1 MWGLNKL
8 QNGFGSLMGGLLFA
22 SLSLDCYAADLSEYK
37 RLAQKTIEQAQNGKV
52 VDVDTLIETQ
62 AKLVQLGVDA
72 CNDYARK
79 HPKAKRVLE
88 LVTSNAHMMKQ
99 LSLSEIEEK
108 WHHGGELKKNGY
120 EVKEDHFGAVGN
132 LIDAV
137 IHPATT
143 YIALTNYR
151 SDRNPAHLDQ
161 VVAELSEVLV
171 HLQYLDDH

>member
-1 MWGLNKL
+1 MRGLN
-8 QNGFGSLMGGLLFA
+8 
-22 SLSLDCYAADLSEYK
+22 SLSKVAGRIAIGFSAATLSTVNIAGELSEYK
-37 RLAQKTIEQAQNGKV
+37 RLAQHTIEQAQKGRISNI
-52 VDVDTLIETQ
+52 DELIEQ
-62 AKLVQLGVDA
+62 QEKLVQLGVEA
-72 CNDYARK
+72 CNNYGNK
-79 HPKAKRVLE
+79 HPKAKRILD
-88 LVTSNAHMMKQ
+88 LVTSNADMMKQ

-143 YIALTNYR
+143 YIALSHYKR
-151 SDRNPAHLDQ
+151 DGKPEHLEQ

-171 HLQYLDDH
+171 HIQYLE

>member
-1 MWGLNKL
+1 MRRLK
-8 QNGFGSLMGGLLFA
+8 SLIKATGIVLVGVSA
-22 SLSLDCYAADLSEYK
+22 ATLSVVSIAGEWSEYK
-37 RLAQKTIEQAQNGKV
+37 RLAQDTIEQAQNGRIANI
-52 VDVDTLIETQ
+52 DTLIEQQ
-62 AKLVQLGVDA
+62 AKLVQLGVEA
-72 CNDYARK
+72 CNSYGNK
-79 HPKAKRVLE
+79 HPKARRILD
-88 LVTSNAHMMKQ
+88 LVTSNADMMKQ

-143 YIALTNYR
+143 YIALTNYKR
-151 SDRNPAHLDQ
+151 DKKPEHLEQ

-171 HLQYLDDH
+171 HIQYLE

>member
-1 MWGLNKL
+1 MWGNIRLQKL
-8 QNGFGSLMGGLLFA
+8 FGFHISGLLLAGF
-22 SLSLDCYAADLSEYK
+22 SLISNAADLSEYK
-37 RLAQKTIEQAQNGKV
+37 RLAQHTIEIVQNGKV
-52 VDVDTLIETQ
+52 ADIDKLIETQ
-62 AKLVQLGVDA
+62 ARLVQLGVDA

-88 LVTSNAHMMKQ
+88 LVTSNADMMKR

-143 YIALTNYR
+143 YIALTKYR
-151 SDRNPAHLDQ
+151 TDNNPAHLEQ

-171 HLQYLDDH
+171 HLQYLEDH